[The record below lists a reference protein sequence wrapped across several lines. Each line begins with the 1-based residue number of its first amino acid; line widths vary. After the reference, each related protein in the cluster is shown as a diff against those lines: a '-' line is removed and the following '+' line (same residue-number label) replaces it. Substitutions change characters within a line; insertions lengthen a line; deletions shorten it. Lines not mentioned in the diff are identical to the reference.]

1 MSLTDGSSSNTRSY
15 SWNLVV
21 GSNSPPAFSGIYP
34 TTVSV
39 EIGSSVT
46 FRFASYSDPEN
57 DDVTFT
63 VYLQGGTPLP
73 SFITYSTVS
82 NSAVFTIAPVAANEI
97 GSYTIECKICDPSA
111 ACTTATFVL
120 TVTDTP
126 VFAGLASN
134 YDVKLS
140 TPGSFTYSDPAGLPL
155 TVTIT
160 PAALTFVACVNIGT
174 CRLQLTDA
182 S

>member
-1 MSLTDGSSSNTRSY
+1 VTLTDGSHNTPY

-21 GSNSPPAFSGIYP
+21 GTNCPPVFSGISS
-34 TTVSV
+34 TTISV
-39 EIGSSVT
+39 EIGSSVP
-46 FRFASYSDPEN
+46 FPFASYSDPEN
-57 DDVTFT
+57 DPVTFT
-63 VYLQGGTPLP
+63 SYLQGNAILP
-73 SFITYSTVS
+73 SFVTYSTVS
-82 NSAVFTIAPVAANEI
+82 NTAVFAIAPYASTSP
-97 GSYTIECKICDPSA
+97 GSYNIESKICDPSP

-160 PAALTFVACVNIGT
+160 PAG
-174 CRLQLTDA
+174 
-182 S
+182 

>member
-1 MSLTDGSSSNTRSY
+1 VRLSDGSHTTPY

-21 GSNSPPAFSGIYP
+21 GTNSPPAFSGISS

-39 EIGSSVT
+39 EIGSSVP
-46 FRFASYSDPEN
+46 FQFASYSDPEN

-63 VYLQGGTPLP
+63 SYLQGGTPLP
-73 SFITYSTVS
+73 SFVAVSTVG
-82 NSAVFTIAPVAANEI
+82 NTVYFTIAPDASTSP
-97 GSYTIECKICDPSA
+97 GPYTIECKICYSSA

-160 PAALTFVACVNIGT
+160 PAGLSFVACASGT
-174 CRLQLTDA
+174 CTLQLTHT

>member
-1 MSLTDGSSSNTRSY
+1 M
-15 SWNLVV
+15 V
-21 GSNSPPAFSGIYP
+21 GTNSPPAFSGISS

-39 EIGSSVT
+39 EIGSSPVP

-57 DDVTFT
+57 DPVTFT
-63 VYLQGGTPLP
+63 SYLLGGAPLP
-73 SFITYSTVS
+73 PFVTYSIDGNT
-82 NSAVFTIAPVAANEI
+82 ALFAIAPDASTSP
-97 GSYTIECKICDPSA
+97 GPYTIECKICDRSA

-134 YDVKLS
+134 YDVKLG
-140 TPGSFTYSDPAGLPL
+140 TPGSFTYSDRAGLPL

-160 PAALTFVACVNIGT
+160 PAGLSFVACASGT
-174 CRLQLTDA
+174 CTLQLTHT